1 MWAVTWQSVSASST
15 ASLFVSPWY
24 NRHSW
29 LGIKNQLTIYHIAAS
44 RSKCGM
50 CQRHRSNRC
59 QSEQMWDVS
68 KSSVKP
74 LPLGASVGCV
84 IVNGHT
90 VAGRSKCGVWQR
102 HRSHRCRSEQV
113 LAVTR
118 PSMSTSS
125 VTSSSHTLLLLTTCI
140 RARLDRFFQTVFF
153 SICFTFFDCFTV
165 TKPVLLITH
174 HC

>member
-1 MWAVTWQSVSASST
+1 MGCVNVIGQTV
-15 ASLFVSPWY
+15 
-24 NRHSW
+24 
-29 LGIKNQLTIYHIAAS
+29 AS

-50 CQRHRSNRC
+50 CQSHRSNRC
-59 QSEQMWDVS
+59 HSEQVWDVS
-68 KSSVKP
+68 TSSVTP

-84 IVNGHT
+84 HVIGHT
-90 VAGRSKCGVWQR
+90 VATRSKCGVWQR